1 MSYVTGNT
9 LIKVGYEIDNINK
22 YLPISIIPEI
32 LKNKKLFT
40 YTFEKGFGFRPVEI
54 LESKQVGTFDLVRVS
69 FKLIPEDKV
78 EELICSPFSRI
89 LLGNGEVT
97 KARGLKEGDIL
108 LAYSSYYAKVISV
121 ENLELKG
128 YVYSLISLGNNCN
141 LGSEIFIKLWEE

>member
-40 YTFEKGFGFRPVEI
+40 YTFEKGFGFRPIEI
-54 LESKQVGTFDLVRVS
+54 LESKQVEGAFNLVKVS

-78 EELICSPFSRI
+78 EELICSPFSRV

-108 LAYSSYYAKVISV
+108 LAYPSYYAKVISV
-121 ENLELKG
+121 ENLESKK
-128 YVYSLISLGNNCN
+128 YVYTLISLGNNCN
-141 LGSEIFIKLWEE
+141 LGSEIFIKL